1 MIVKKL
7 SGAKLYTQGDN
18 KSQICD
24 SIANFFFKGGYPS
37 RLRPFSGPVFCV
49 DLQPIHSDQDHQGD
63 LGS

>member
-1 MIVKKL
+1 MA
-7 SGAKLYTQGDN
+7 SGKRGIHFMALGN
-18 KSQICD
+18 RM
-24 SIANFFFKGGYPS
+24 AFFKGGYPS